1 MSDNTVSCS
10 CSDCKGK
17 YVSRYIRRKHHTM
30 ANQGK
35 VMPKVPDR
43 SAAETSSSETSS
55 ALRPQKYIA
64 LQPAQSS
71 SVDDGP
77 SHSACSLT
85 SSLLGEY
92 DDDDDDPVS
101 QNLDKHACIQIHCS
115 YIS

>member
-1 MSDNTVSCS
+1 
-10 CSDCKGK
+10 
-17 YVSRYIRRKHHTM
+17 M

-35 VMPKVPDR
+35 VMLKVPDR
-43 SAAETSSSETSS
+43 SVAETSSSETSS

-92 DDDDDDPVS
+92 DDDDDDPVFLFS
-101 QNLDKHACIQIHCS
+101 ISMENQKQFS
-115 YIS
+115 YHNVTAISTLPQCYTPARKNDCKE